1 MPTPPDIISALE
13 GNSDPDAQVLLQM
26 AEIGADLTKP
36 HEPEF
41 AFEATTQASAIPLA
55 DQLSALGYN
64 VEIYD
69 PSDENP
75 NYFVIAKCTMVL
87 ELNSLI
93 QLSEQFD
100 TLAEQYSVSY
110 DGWGAEIVE

>member
-1 MPTPPDIISALE
+1 MPTPPEIIATLE
-13 GNSDPDAQVLLQM
+13 GNSDPDAKVLLQM

-41 AFEATTQASAIPLA
+41 AFEASTQTNAIA
-55 DQLSALGYN
+55 IGNQLSTLGYS
-64 VEIYD
+64 VELYG

-75 NYFVIAKCTMVL
+75 NYFVVAKCTMVL

-93 QLSEQFD
+93 QRSAHFEI
-100 TLAEQYSVSY
+100 LAQQYSVSY